1 MDQSID
7 QTHTV
12 EFTLIELMN
21 YLVGK
26 CQEVTET
33 SERCFPISYSYLCH
47 VAEVMVRRRGEF
59 FDEGGF
65 SKQLSDMFR
74 EFFDEGGFSKQLSD
88 MFPDEVL
95 DKKKFKFEPNTFGI
109 EECISQEDMFKFYK
123 RGCEIYGKPIPPELD
138 ISCYNSY
145 AYNNVEVSNVS
156 VFHRTMAKIG
166 MLDML
171 VQRNPDGVFEI
182 ECVGY

>member
-26 CQEVTET
+26 CQEVTEP
-33 SERCFPISYSYLCH
+33 SEHCFPISYSYLCH
-47 VAEVMVRRRGEF
+47 VAEAMVRHRCEF
-59 FDEGGF
+59 FDEV
-65 SKQLSDMFR
+65 
-74 EFFDEGGFSKQLSD
+74 GFSKQLSD

-95 DKKKFKFEPNTFGI
+95 DKMKFKFEPNAFGI

-138 ISCYNSY
+138 ISWYNSY
-145 AYNNVEVSNVS
+145 AYNNVVENNVS

>member
-1 MDQSID
+1 MKHSPDN
-7 QTHTV
+7 TVTV
-12 EFTLIELMN
+12 EFTLVELMN

-33 SERCFPISYSYLCH
+33 SEHCFPISYSYLCH
-47 VAEVMVRRRGEF
+47 VAEAMVRHRCEF
-59 FDEGGF
+59 FDAE
-65 SKQLSDMFR
+65 
-74 EFFDEGGFSKQLSD
+74 GFSKQLSD

-95 DKKKFKFEPNTFGI
+95 DKKKFKFEPNAFGI

-138 ISCYNSY
+138 ISWYNSY
-145 AYNNVEVSNVS
+145 AYNNVVENNVS